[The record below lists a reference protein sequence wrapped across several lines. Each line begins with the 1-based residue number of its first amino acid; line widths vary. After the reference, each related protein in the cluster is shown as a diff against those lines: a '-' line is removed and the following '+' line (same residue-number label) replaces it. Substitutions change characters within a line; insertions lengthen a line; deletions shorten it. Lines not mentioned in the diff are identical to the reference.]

1 MMFYLTNS
9 LKPYNV
15 QFIIIYDEET
25 HKILVLCEAGL
36 KNYEIT

>member
-15 QFIIIYDEET
+15 QFIIYDEET

-36 KNYEIT
+36 KNYENT